1 MTVTV
6 KDAKGKVVYTKTMP
20 NYLGGLS
27 QTYKPA
33 AMTNVANA
41 NELNEFADG
50 KHTVEVSARIGT
62 GEKPVVYSGTLTK

>member
-1 MTVTV
+1 MLSLAACAGDAEETTAPTVE
-6 KDAKGKVVYTKTMP
+6 KIK
-20 NYLGGLS
+20 
-27 QTYKPA
+27 
-33 AMTNVANA
+33 TNVANA